1 MSFGED
7 MAVFSS
13 GPSGMWFASYRLQ
26 PMPFMNPSNLSGI
39 RKKCHLAVLA
49 VFAFPALVMA
59 HPGHH
64 HPGEED
70 EFDALRSNWLHLH
83 GAWEISF
90 ALIAVAAVL
99 VFHFNKRRG
108 IRIAAAFAFGG
119 SLALL
124 AVA

>member
-1 MSFGED
+1 MHS
-7 MAVFSS
+7 MITSH
-13 GPSGMWFASYRLQ
+13 
-26 PMPFMNPSNLSGI
+26 LSDV
-39 RKKCHLAVLA
+39 REKCRLAVLA
-49 VFAFPALVMA
+49 LLALPVTGMA
-59 HPGHH
+59 HPGHY

-70 EFDALRSNWLHLH
+70 EFDALRSDWLHLH

-90 ALIAVAAVL
+90 MLIAIAAAL